1 MAGNLEEF
9 QPPPSED
16 HHTFY
21 EIVTN
26 EDGDQILFYEE
37 DGYMSGEST
46 ESSVS
51 EDEEPPDIGHIFWD
65 TGDTLTPD
73 DKDSF

>member
-1 MAGNLEEF
+1 
-9 QPPPSED
+9 
-16 HHTFY
+16 
-21 EIVTN
+21 
-26 EDGDQILFYEE
+26 
-37 DGYMSGEST
+37 MSGEST